1 MNIKEF
7 LVVEKMIYKN
17 IDPSENNDFWNAS
30 DTGHFENIVS
40 HLNHIEK
47 TYKISLYEDI
57 VWLKQ
62 LKSRIIN
69 NKIKKY

>member
-1 MNIKEF
+1 
-7 LVVEKMIYKN
+7 MIYQN
-17 IDPSENNDFWNAS
+17 TELNENNDFWNAS
-30 DTGHFENIVS
+30 DTGHFESIIS

-57 VWLKQ
+57 VWMKQ

-69 NKIKKY
+69 NKIKKYGNK